1 MQDATFEKAWWR
13 RGKSRAGSEPIEALN
28 DLYEGVRKQAANSGV
43 PSVVPTR
50 TTLLIADLES
60 EALCARFTKLRCTGQ
75 APMGVG
81 MPAVAYNGCIW
92 VFGGMAVDLS
102 LREAKPGEL
111 AKFEPSKKKW
121 STISARRVDLA
132 PSPRSHAAVVVD
144 ESRPVENPLSN
155 R

>member
-1 MQDATFEKAWWR
+1 
-13 RGKSRAGSEPIEALN
+13 
-28 DLYEGVRKQAANSGV
+28 
-43 PSVVPTR
+43 
-50 TTLLIADLES
+50 
-60 EALCARFTKLRCTGQ
+60 
-75 APMGVG
+75 MGVG

-92 VFGGMAVDLS
+92 VFGGMEVDLS

-121 STISARRVDLA
+121 STITARRVDLA

-144 ESRPVENPLSN
+144 ESRQVESRLSN